1 MHIDPLV
8 ALAGLIVGAVV
19 GLTGMGGGALMT
31 PILVIIFGVHP
42 LAAVSSDLVASMVM
56 KPLGSMVHMRRGT
69 VVRHLVGWL
78 MVGSVP
84 GAFSGVFLIRLMG
97 RGPLMENQLQF
108 ALGAAL
114 LLAAAAIVTKG
125 LVQVRRSRSSKASG
139 AGQIEVHRAATVA
152 AGAVGGLLVGMTS
165 VGSGSLIVV
174 MLMFLYPG
182 LSAAQL
188 VGTDLVQAVPLV
200 SAAAVGHLLYGDF
213 QLGLTVSLLIGSLP
227 GVYLGARLSAQAPD
241 MVIRPA
247 LVLVLL
253 ASGLRLV
260 SVGTVE
266 LAVIVVVVAAVGLP
280 VMGAVD
286 ATIWPDDV
294 WRHSGQSRR
303 FWVAL
308 QAASAALVGIGAI
321 AGVVYFLAARRR
333 LAAAVEE
340 LTPEQGRTL

>member
-69 VVRHLVGWL
+69 VVRRLVGWL